1 MAPPRSRADR
11 SRCRRSPATSKS
23 QPATIAR
30 LDPRDA
36 ARGRPIRYY
45 DIDEDEEPRA
55 EYPSF
60 TVWLLT
66 EMRRRRR

>member
-1 MAPPRSRADR
+1 VPPLAGDIEVAAGDDRATRS
-11 SRCRRSPATSKS
+11 
-23 QPATIAR
+23 AR